1 MNRLS
6 KQKKIQFWVL
16 TWLLFILPVV
26 FLFAKSLFMN
36 VSSNGSSEMMISLKG
51 WEALFSEAKLIQ
63 ATFVS
68 LGIGALVV
76 VLNLIVG
83 LLAGKALAFYSFK
96 GKAVVDALFLLPL
109 IVPLLAITMGLHV
122 AMIRIGLTDTWLGVV
137 LIHLVPTI
145 PYSIK
150 MLRSGYASMGTGILQ
165 QAQVLGTTRWHRF
178 WSVELPLLMPSIRS
192 TVFLIFVISLSQY
205 VITAIIGG
213 GNVVTLAM
221 IYFPFLD
228 SAESTVL
235 AAFSAWFALLP
246 VLFYLSMELLLSLL
260 PYQNPWRTRL

>member
-1 MNRLS
+1 MDRLS
-6 KQKKIQFWVL
+6 KQKKIQFWAL
-16 TWLLFILPVV
+16 TLLFFILPVV
-26 FLFAKSLFMN
+26 FLFLKSVVLNFGFGH
-36 VSSNGSSEMMISLKG
+36 SSGIDFSLRG
-51 WEALFSEAKLIQ
+51 WEALFSESQLIQ
-63 ATFVS
+63 ATLVS

-76 VLNLIVG
+76 FLNLGVG

-96 GKAVVDALFLLPL
+96 GKALIEALFLLPL
-109 IVPLLAITMGLHV
+109 IVPLLAIAMGIHV
-122 AMIRIGLTDTWLGVV
+122 AMIRIGLSDTWIGVV

-150 MLRSGYASMGTGILQ
+150 MLQSGYASIGTGILQ
-165 QAQVLGTTRWHRF
+165 QAQVLGTNRWHRF
-178 WSVELPLLMPSIRS
+178 FSVELPLLMPSIRS

-246 VLFYLSMELLLSLL
+246 ILFYLSVELLLSLL